1 MIFQRI
7 DRIMDAI
14 TNPVHSVSTNGKG
27 EGFSFE
33 ADTVNEARW
42 SELVAGFDDANLYQ
56 TWPYGVVR
64 SGPSNLSHLLVKHGS
79 EVVALAQARIAR
91 IPGLPLGA
99 AYVLSGPLWK
109 RRHRPVDAE
118 IFRQVVRAVRMEYA
132 GRRKLVARLVPNLND
147 SDDPVFQRILGE
159 EGYVLRKQAPCR
171 RTILMD
177 LGPSLD
183 ELQRGFHQKWR
194 YHLNKARKQP
204 LEIVQGVEDHLF
216 EAFRQIFG
224 EMVDRKQLVNF
235 TGPDHCR
242 QAQANWNANEQ
253 VRVFL
258 CKVEGEVCAGGICSA
273 LGDTGIYLFGA
284 TSNRGIKTYAS
295 YLVHWRM
302 LEWVKARGCRKY
314 DLNGINPE
322 KNPGGYQFKSQLAGG
337 NGREVQLLGPF
348 DAYPN
353 PVMRWFAPIGD
364 RLLAGFKHGRATLAR
379 FGR

>member
-1 MIFQRI
+1 
-7 DRIMDAI
+7 MDA
-14 TNPVHSVSTNGKG
+14 TTTVLHSVSTNGKAG
-27 EGFSFE
+27 GFSFE
-33 ADTVNEARW
+33 ADAVSDVRW
-42 SELVAGFDDANLYQ
+42 SEIIADFDDANLYQ

-64 SGPSNLSHLLVKHGS
+64 SGRANVSHLLLKQAS
-79 EVVALAQARIAR
+79 EVVAMAQARIAK
-91 IPGLPLGA
+91 IPGLPLGM

-109 RRHRPVDAE
+109 RRKRPAGTE
-118 IFRQVVRAVRMEYA
+118 IFRQVVRAVRVEYG
-132 GRRKLVARLVPNLND
+132 GRRKLLVRLVPNLND
-147 SDDPVFQRILGE
+147 SDDRAFQQILEE
-159 EGYVLRKQAPCR
+159 EGYVLQKQAPCR

-177 LGPSLD
+177 LAPSLD

-204 LEIVQGVEDHLF
+204 LEIIQGVEDDLF
-216 EAFRQIFG
+216 AAFRRIFG
-224 EMVDRKQLVNF
+224 EMVDRKQLVSF

-242 QAQANWNANEQ
+242 QAQATLRPNEQ

-302 LEWVKARGCRKY
+302 LEWVKAQGCHKY

-322 KNPGGYQFKSQLAGG
+322 KNPGGYQFKSQLAGAH
-337 NGREVQLLGPF
+337 GREVQLLGPF

-353 PVMRWFAPIGD
+353 SIVKWFAPFGD
-364 RLLAGFKHGRATLAR
+364 RLLAGFKQGRATLTR
-379 FGR
+379 FSR